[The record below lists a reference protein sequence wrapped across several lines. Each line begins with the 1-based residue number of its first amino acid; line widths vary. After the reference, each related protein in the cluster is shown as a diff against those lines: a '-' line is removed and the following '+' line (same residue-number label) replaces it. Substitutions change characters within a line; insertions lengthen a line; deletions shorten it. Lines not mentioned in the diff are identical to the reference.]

1 MTSMSN
7 IIYEAFNDLVH
18 EYRTNYNRGIEYT
31 HIKEF
36 KLLLFN
42 MLKGL
47 YDIQLPYSR
56 DSFVC
61 IGGNMP
67 SDEWIISH
75 IDSLL
80 YDE

>member
-1 MTSMSN
+1 MTGMTN
-7 IIYEAFNDLVH
+7 IIYEAFEELVR
-18 EYRTNYNRGIEYT
+18 EYRTNYNKGVEYT
-31 HIKEF
+31 HIKEL

-42 MLKGL
+42 MLKSL
-47 YDIQLPYSR
+47 YKIQYPFNVEDNLVIIS
-56 DSFVC
+56 
-61 IGGNMP
+61 NLP